1 MREYELY
8 LVLDGEAE
16 EEQVDAIV
24 ERTSQLISEGHA
36 GTPGEVV
43 KVDARGRRRLAYTI
57 KKKREGLDYIL
68 TFNSTPS
75 ALPEIERYLK
85 LDEQVLRYL
94 LVRNSDL

>member
-16 EEQVDAIV
+16 EEQVDSIV
-24 ERTSQLISEGHA
+24 ERTSQLITAGHGETA
-36 GTPGEVV
+36 GEVDR
-43 KVDARGRRRLAYTI
+43 VDVRGRRRLAYTI

-68 TFNSTPS
+68 TFHTPQT

-85 LDEQVLRYL
+85 LDEQVLRHL
-94 LVRNSDL
+94 LIRKGD